1 MNEKDIKFWSEVS
14 RDIMHETSEV
24 ISPLIGTEK
33 GGEIVKMGADGT
45 PTKLIDLVAEDKV
58 VEILEATG
66 RPVTL
71 ISEEIG
77 EHKIGEGASE
87 VVFVVD
93 PLDGTSNAVKNIPAY
108 GISIAV
114 ADASKKSKTI
124 NSTQSGT
131 ANPSEM
137 ESNKFKD
144 SNVHD
149 LTIRDIEL
157 GFVKNIATG
166 DVYEGVSRLMKA
178 PDGGYYGVPFHA
190 WVQGIWYK
198 ANLFE
203 ERDLGAPTS
212 WYNILTAAKALNDPA
227 NGFYGLILPKK
238 ADAYTEQVFS
248 QIALSNG
255 ARPIDRDGNIL
266 FNTPEMIESFRFY
279 KELGKYSKPGFTSVP
294 AALNGYLNNEAAMV
308 FYSTYIMDDIAVEE
322 VQKQRVEQFDPKLV
336 ENTGFANF
344 MVNIRPSSFGEVVGL
359 GILNT
364 SDNKDAA
371 EQWVKFLMSGN
382 NYIYWLHMAPG
393 GMNPTRSSIAQMDE
407 FLDNPVLERYGK
419 DQITTIISAL
429 DTVERFEFME
439 GEIIE
444 EMSILSG
451 NFVVGRAINLM
462 FANDWTPQQT
472 AQWAQKEA
480 ERLLGY

>member
-1 MNEKDIKFWSEVS
+1 MVKKLTVVILAVLVSAMVFTQTITFWHTQV
-14 RDIMHETSEV
+14 ETDRQQRIRALAQIFEAQTGITV
-24 ISPLIGTEK
+24 N
-33 GGEIVKMGADGT
+33 
-45 PTKLIDLVAEDKV
+45 LVPIEEN
-58 VEILEATG
+58 EILEQIPRAVQAG
-66 RPVTL
+66 TL
-71 ISEEIG
+71 PDVV
-77 EHKIGEGASE
+77 EG
-87 VVFVVD
+87 
-93 PLDGTSNAVKNIPAY
+93 
-108 GISIAV
+108 GISPILLLGSQGFMDTELNA
-114 ADASKKSKTI
+114 KI
-124 NSTQSGT
+124 
-131 ANPSEM
+131 
-137 ESNKFKD
+137 
-144 SNVHD
+144 
-149 LTIRDIEL
+149 IED
-157 GFVKNIATG
+157 FG
-166 DVYEGVSRLMKA
+166 DVYEGVSRLMQA

-190 WVQGIWYK
+190 WVQGIWYN

-227 NGFYGLILPKK
+227 NGFYGIILPKK

-255 ARPIDRDGNIL
+255 ARPIDKDGNIL

-279 KELGKYSKPGFTSVP
+279 KELGKYSRPGFTAVP
-294 AALNGYLNNEAAMV
+294 EALNGYLNNEAAMV

-364 SDNKDAA
+364 SDNKDAV
-371 EQWVKFLMSGN
+371 EQWVKFLMSGS

-439 GEIIE
+439 GEIIG
-444 EMSILSG
+444 EMSVLSG
-451 NFVVGRAINLM
+451 NFVVGKAINRM

-472 AQWAQKEA
+472 AQWAQEEA
-480 ERLLGY
+480 ERLLSD